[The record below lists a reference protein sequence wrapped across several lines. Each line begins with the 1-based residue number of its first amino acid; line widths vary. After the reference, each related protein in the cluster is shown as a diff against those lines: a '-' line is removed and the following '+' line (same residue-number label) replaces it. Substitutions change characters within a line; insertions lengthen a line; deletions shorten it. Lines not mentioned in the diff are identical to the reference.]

1 MQCRTVLLNP
11 AVDPARDLVSY
22 IGTQTAW
29 HNPHEL
35 VKFESHYIDEL
46 KTLYVGL
53 GKKIG
58 GQDALSEDTTLL
70 QDTPS
75 LLNVVATG
83 DEVLDW
89 KEMVGRY
96 PSANLHLIE
105 GSDHGISDFERHFP
119 VIKEYLGL

>member
-1 MQCRTVLLNP
+1 
-11 AVDPARDLVSY
+11 
-22 IGTQTAW
+22 
-29 HNPHEL
+29 

-53 GKKIG
+53 GKRNR

-89 KEMVGRY
+89 KEMVR
-96 PSANLHLIE
+96 
-105 GSDHGISDFERHFP
+105 
-119 VIKEYLGL
+119 